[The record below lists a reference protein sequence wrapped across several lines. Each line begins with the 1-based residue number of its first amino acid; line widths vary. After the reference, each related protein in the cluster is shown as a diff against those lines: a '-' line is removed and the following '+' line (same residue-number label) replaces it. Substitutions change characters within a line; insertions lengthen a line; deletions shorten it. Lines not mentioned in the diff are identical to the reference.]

1 MSIYSFVFFG
11 LMPVAAL
18 WIGGAAEK
26 FGEPAAVII
35 GGSISLLFALAV
47 FFIVPKLHKLA

>member
-1 MSIYSFVFFG
+1 
-11 LMPVAAL
+11 MPVAAL

-47 FFIVPKLHKLA
+47 FLFVPKLRKLA